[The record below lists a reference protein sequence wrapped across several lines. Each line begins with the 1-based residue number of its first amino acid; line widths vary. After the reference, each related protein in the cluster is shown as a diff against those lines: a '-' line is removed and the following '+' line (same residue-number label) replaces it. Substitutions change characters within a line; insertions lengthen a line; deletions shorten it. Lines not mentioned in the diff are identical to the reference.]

1 VASAFA
7 VVSVVFL
14 LVSGLLS
21 GLIGGFIGERNGMD
35 RSKGFA
41 YGVVF
46 GPIGWV
52 LLALGDSKLLKS
64 SRFSDQET
72 LL

>member
-1 VASAFA
+1 MASAVA
-7 VVSVVFL
+7 VMLVAFL
-14 LVSGLLS
+14 LICGLVS
-21 GLIGGFIGERNGMD
+21 GLIGGFIGERNGMV

-46 GPIGWV
+46 GPIGWI
-52 LLALGDSKLLKS
+52 LLALGDSKRLRTTL
-64 SRFSDQET
+64 FSDQER

>member
-1 VASAFA
+1 MASAVA
-7 VVSVVFL
+7 VMLVAFL
-14 LVSGLLS
+14 LVCGLVS

-41 YGVVF
+41 YVLVF
-46 GPIGWV
+46 VPIGWI
-52 LLALGDSKLLKS
+52 LIALGDSKRLRTAL
-64 SRFSDQET
+64 FSDQER

>member
-1 VASAFA
+1 MASAGA
-7 VVSVVFL
+7 AMLVAFL
-14 LVSGLLS
+14 LTCGLVS

-35 RSKGFA
+35 RPKGFA

-52 LLALGDSKLLKS
+52 LLALGDSKRLKS
-64 SRFSDQET
+64 VLFSDQER

>member
-1 VASAFA
+1 MASAVA
-7 VVSVVFL
+7 VMLVAFL
-14 LVSGLLS
+14 LACGLVS

-46 GPIGWV
+46 GPIGWI
-52 LLALGDSKLLKS
+52 LLALGDSKRLRTTL
-64 SRFSDQET
+64 FADQER

>member
-1 VASAFA
+1 MASAVA
-7 VVSVVFL
+7 VTLVAFL
-14 LVSGLLS
+14 LVCGLVS

-46 GPIGWV
+46 GPIGWI
-52 LLALGDSKLLKS
+52 LLALGDSKRLRTAL
-64 SRFSDQET
+64 FSDQER

>member
-1 VASAFA
+1 V
-7 VVSVVFL
+7 
-14 LVSGLLS
+14 S

-35 RSKGFA
+35 RPKGFA

-52 LLALGDSKLLKS
+52 LLALGDSKRLKYVL
-64 SRFSDQET
+64 FSDQER

>member
-1 VASAFA
+1 MASAGA
-7 VVSVVFL
+7 VMLVGFL
-14 LVSGLLS
+14 LVCGLVS
-21 GLIGGFIGERNGMD
+21 GLIGGFIGARNGMD

-52 LLALGDSKLLKS
+52 LLALGDAKRLRSTL
-64 SRFSDQET
+64 FSDQER
-72 LL
+72 LI